1 MCVSFTAAVRRGYL
15 HGVRRNMHVDVS
27 PSISA
32 RMTERNPLLVAGKLD
47 EFTQLLLRGRK
58 AESNVA
64 MKPFARFSVLSP
76 L

>member
-1 MCVSFTAAVRRGYL
+1 MCVPFTAAVRRGYL

-47 EFTQLLLRGRK
+47 EFTQLLLEK
-58 AESNVA
+58 ATL
-64 MKPFARFSVLSP
+64 PFAKFSVLSP

>member
-1 MCVSFTAAVRRGYL
+1 MCVCVSFTAAVRRGYL

-47 EFTQLLLRGRK
+47 EFTQLLLEK
-58 AESNVA
+58 ATL
-64 MKPFARFSVLSP
+64 PFAKFSVLSP